1 MSNNVTWFNTLS
13 RADFVTRLSDLK
25 VFIIKTMYKNVKIQ
39 HAKIFQFN
47 PCLSSNIS
55 KRDLTVST
63 LSLTRK
69 LCLL

>member
-47 PCLSSNIS
+47 PC
-55 KRDLTVST
+55 
-63 LSLTRK
+63 
-69 LCLL
+69 